1 MLQLVEMEGKM
12 TENGCIEIPAVVLEQ
27 AGICTGDTVKLVYM
41 AEDGE
46 LKNTAKEFLLARAG
60 QDVAEELAK
69 EENIA
74 FQIPEELLRDAG
86 IPMDADL
93 DIVCQEGRIIILPSE
108 LVQGT
113 EVPEELLAI
122 CRELGITEERMK
134 KPVYKLLDEKGRIL
148 IPKEFRQMA
157 ELESG
162 DIVKLSVSS
171 GKIMVSKVDIV
182 EMGSQDPQA
191 VEAYVN
197 AAVKHMSPAKQV
209 ALAAR
214 ILKFAQQEG
223 GTDC

>member
-93 DIVCQEGRIIILPSE
+93 DIVCQEGRI
-108 LVQGT
+108 
-113 EVPEELLAI
+113 
-122 CRELGITEERMK
+122 
-134 KPVYKLLDEKGRIL
+134 L

>member
-1 MLQLVEMEGKM
+1 
-12 TENGCIEIPAVVLEQ
+12 
-27 AGICTGDTVKLVYM
+27 
-41 AEDGE
+41 
-46 LKNTAKEFLLARAG
+46 
-60 QDVAEELAK
+60 
-69 EENIA
+69 
-74 FQIPEELLRDAG
+74 
-86 IPMDADL
+86 
-93 DIVCQEGRIIILPSE
+93 
-108 LVQGT
+108 
-113 EVPEELLAI
+113 
-122 CRELGITEERMK
+122 MK

-162 DIVKLSVSS
+162 DIVN
-171 GKIMVSKVDIV
+171 IV